1 MISKN
6 ISFSRRAALP
16 EPKVTIVILNWNGLG
31 DTLECL
37 GSIAGLGYQNFEIVV
52 IDNGSDPR
60 EAEKIKVA
68 FPAVAVLRHQ
78 NNLGYAAGN
87 NRGIRY
93 ALEQGTDY
101 VWLLNND
108 TAVAPDCLAEL
119 VAAAERHKRV
129 GLLSPVIYHYATP
142 FDIQFS
148 GVLLDRQ
155 QEVWITLK
163 SLQDTH
169 AASQA
174 GPVFLWGTA
183 LLVKRQ
189 VVDTIGLLDERYF
202 AYQEDLDYC
211 LRATAAGFQTLVV
224 PEAVLRHKSARSLGG
239 EDSPVKEYLFVR
251 NSYLLWSTHLTGWRR
266 YTYPRRYLAWVLTRV
281 VAARQAGK
289 HAVAEHGLDAAWDA
303 FRGRWGS
310 WEVRRQMPSALRL
323 FLLNYLLAWHPYF
336 WIMLIAGDLKGV
348 TSQAFRRLARRTTI
362 P

>member
-1 MISKN
+1 LINKN
-6 ISFSRRAALP
+6 SSFSARGALP
-16 EPKVTIVILNWNGLG
+16 QPKVTIVILNWNGLG

-37 GSIAGLGYQNFEIVV
+37 GSLAGLCYQNFEIVV

-87 NRGIRY
+87 NRGIRH
-93 ALEQGTDY
+93 ALERGTDY

-108 TAVAPDCLAEL
+108 TAVAPNCLAEL
-119 VAAAERHKRV
+119 VAAAECHQRA
-129 GLLSPVIYHYATP
+129 GLLSPVIYHYASP

-148 GVLLDRQ
+148 GIILDRR

-163 SLQDTH
+163 SLRDAH
-169 AASQA
+169 VASQA
-174 GPVFLWGTA
+174 GPVYLWGTA

-202 AYQEDLDYC
+202 AYHEDLDYC
-211 LRATAAGFQTLVV
+211 LRATAAGFQTRVV
-224 PEAVLRHKSARSLGG
+224 PEAVLRHKSARSLG
-239 EDSPVKEYLFVR
+239 EDSPVKEYLLVR
-251 NSYLLWSTHLTGWRR
+251 NSYLLWSTHQTGWRR

-289 HAVAEHGLDAAWDA
+289 HAIADHVLDAAWDA
-303 FRGRWGS
+303 FHGRWGS
-310 WEVRRQMPSALRL
+310 WEVRRQMPRALRL
-323 FLLNYLLAWHPYF
+323 FLLNYLLAWHPYL